1 MFNYRTVAGKILLQI
16 RESFQGHPTR
26 IITYL
31 VVRLCESLASWFV
44 SDHILTMD
52 IKRLPQG
59 ESLVHLLLTADLS
72 ILISFQKVSVHH
84 NESSGQEYIKSHKDK
99 LCMVSLLCEL
109 FASI

>member
-1 MFNYRTVAGKILLQI
+1 MKIVESNFFGLWCIVFNYKTVAEKILLQI

-44 SDHILTMD
+44 SAHILTMD

-59 ESLVHLLLTADLS
+59 ES
-72 ILISFQKVSVHH
+72 
-84 NESSGQEYIKSHKDK
+84 
-99 LCMVSLLCEL
+99 
-109 FASI
+109 

>member
-1 MFNYRTVAGKILLQI
+1 M
-16 RESFQGHPTR
+16 
-26 IITYL
+26 
-31 VVRLCESLASWFV
+31 RLCESLASWFV
-44 SDHILTMD
+44 SAHILTMD
-52 IKRLPQG
+52 IKRLLQG